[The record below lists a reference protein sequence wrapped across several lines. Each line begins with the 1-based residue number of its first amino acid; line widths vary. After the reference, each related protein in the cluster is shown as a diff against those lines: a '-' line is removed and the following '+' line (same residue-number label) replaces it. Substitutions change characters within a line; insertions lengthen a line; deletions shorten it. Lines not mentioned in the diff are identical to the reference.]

1 MPGVAALGTALKAA
15 LGPIAVLTTAAGALT
30 SAFSTLAQQDFAE
43 AKVRSLG
50 VDSEKLTKQLAG
62 VSRELAGQASVTE
75 LTSAAYDVASAGFT
89 DAAAAANILKA
100 ASQGAT
106 GGFSD
111 INTVGDATTSVLNAY
126 GLEADKAAKTGGWLH
141 PDAERRQNC
150 HRSIC
155 GQHRQGGPCGGCPG
169 CATRGGQRC
178 SGPDHRRWSRRRGH
192 VHGTQNSFA
201 QVAAGK
207 VGEEF
212 KAFGVEINAATLK
225 SDGLAGTLQKIK
237 DSGADAGTVI
247 KAFGTERRA
256 LQSWPSL
263 TTRRSSTGS

>member
-1 MPGVAALGTALKAA
+1 MDQLKNKAKGAQGQLDNTAGSAKGAGAAAAFLGKASKGAVPGVAALGTALKAA

-100 ASQGAT
+100 ASQGLRADLVT
-106 GGFSD
+106 S
-111 INTVGDATTSVLNAY
+111 TRLADATTSVERLRHWI
-126 GLEADKAAKTGGWLH
+126 GRQGGEAGGWLY

-155 GQHRQGGPCGGCPG
+155 GQHRQGGPRGGCPG
-169 CATRGGQRC
+169 CAAWRSTPQWPRSPLAVKAQR
-178 SGPDHRRWSRRRGH
+178 SRSLH
-192 VHGTQNSFA
+192 
-201 QVAAGK
+201 
-207 VGEEF
+207 
-212 KAFGVEINAATLK
+212 LK
-225 SDGLAGTLQKIK
+225 LLLQRLLRARLAK
-237 DSGADAGTVI
+237 
-247 KAFGTERRA
+247 
-256 LQSWPSL
+256 
-263 TTRRSSTGS
+263 SSKPLE